1 MKNVRRGCA
10 PKECSCSMLNRLKK
24 RFSAGLDPNLRRLLA
39 YLPKY
44 RHLLA
49 GAVACMLVAAAS
61 SSLVA
66 YLLGQ
71 LTDLGF
77 YDKQAWIVVAAPVA
91 LIVVSFFHG
100 GSMFLSN
107 YLLSRASQFLLQDL
121 REELFAKILRWP
133 ATAYQNRTTG
143 EIASKFVNEA
153 NVALSKAAKSAV
165 ILVRDTLQ
173 IVALSVML
181 IWHDVSLTIVTV
193 LIAPLIIGLLKT
205 ISKKLKPLTAK
216 SQENVATLLS
226 RLRESYEAHPVVKI
240 TNAYD
245 VEMQRF
251 AAVNQEVKRLALRAT
266 KIGAIGTPATQLIG
280 MAGVAVVL
288 AVAMAEVQHGL
299 MTMGD
304 FVTFLTAML
313 LMMPPLRRISGLNA
327 TIVTMTVAAQ
337 SIFATLDEAEEEDTG
352 TTELTNIKGGVTFEH
367 VTMRYP
373 GADHDAVTDFC
384 LTVTPGQTVALV
396 GASGSGKTTLVNLL
410 PRFWNPTAG
419 RILIDGIDTQTV
431 TLASLRKQIAVVSQ
445 DVMLFDGTIRDN
457 LVYGTPD
464 ATDEAI
470 EKAVEAAALKR
481 FIASLPEGLNT
492 PVGEAGNKL
501 SGGQKQRISIA
512 RALLKNAPIL
522 ILDEATSALDAE
534 SEQAVKTALA
544 HLMKGRTTFMVAH
557 RLATVENADQI
568 VAMAD
573 GRIQE
578 IGTHRELIRRDGLY
592 ARLCALQGI
601 TPDAVFADEKRTENG
616 HE

>member
-1 MKNVRRGCA
+1 MSDA
-10 PKECSCSMLNRLKK
+10 LNKIWRKT
-24 RFSAGLDPNLRRLLA
+24 DPNLRRLLS

-44 RHLLA
+44 RHLLG
-49 GAVACMLVAAAS
+49 GAVACILVAAAS

-133 ATAYQNRTTG
+133 AEAYQNRTTG

-173 IVALSVML
+173 IVALSGML
-181 IWHDVSLTIVTV
+181 IWHDVSLTLVTV

-266 KIGAIGTPATQLIG
+266 KIGAVGTPATQLIG
-280 MAGVAVVL
+280 MSGVAVVL

-337 SIFATLDEAEEEDTG
+337 SIFATLDEAEEADTG
-352 TTELTNIKGGVTFEH
+352 TTILTNVKGNVVFEH
-367 VTMRYP
+367 VSMRYP
-373 GADHDAVTDFC
+373 GADHDAVTDFN
-384 LTVTPGQTVALV
+384 LTVASGETVALV

-419 RILIDGIDTQTV
+419 HILIDGVDTQTV
-431 TLASLRKQIAVVSQ
+431 TLTSLRKQIAVVSQ
-445 DVMLFDGTIRDN
+445 DVMLFDGTIREN
-457 LVYGTPD
+457 LIYGTPD
-464 ATDEAI
+464 ATEEAI
-470 EKAVEAAALKR
+470 EAAIEAAALKD
-481 FIASLPEGLNT
+481 FVASLPAGLNT

-578 IGTHRELIRRDGLY
+578 IGTHRELIRRGGLY

-601 TPDAVFADEKRTENG
+601 TPDAVFADEKTAGDKE
-616 HE
+616 

>member
-1 MKNVRRGCA
+1 MFKN
-10 PKECSCSMLNRLKK
+10 LKFVDK
-24 RFSAGLDPNLRRLLA
+24 LDPNLRRLLS

-66 YLLGQ
+66 YLLGK

-77 YDKQAWIVVAAPVA
+77 YDKAAWIVVVAPVG
-91 LIVVSFFHG
+91 LIVVSFLHG

-121 REELFAKILRWP
+121 REELFAKILCWP
-133 ATAYQNRTTG
+133 AKAYQNRTTG

-181 IWHDVSLTIVTV
+181 IWHDVSLTIVTL
-193 LIAPLIIGLLKT
+193 LIAPLIIGLLRT

-216 SQENVATLLS
+216 SQENVATLIS

-245 VEMQRF
+245 VEMKRF
-251 AAVNQEVKRLALRAT
+251 TAVNQEVKRLALRAT
-266 KIGAIGTPATQLIG
+266 KISAVGTPATQLIG

-288 AVAMAEVQHGL
+288 SVAMAEVQHGL

-337 SIFATLDEAEEEDTG
+337 SIFATLDEPEEEDTG
-352 TTELTNIKGGVTFEH
+352 TTVLTHVKGDVVFEH
-367 VTMRYP
+367 VIMRYP
-373 GADHDAVTDFC
+373 GADHDAVKDFS
-384 LTVTPGQTVALV
+384 LTVASGTTVALV
-396 GASGSGKTTLVNLL
+396 GASGSGKSTLVNLL

-419 RILIDGIDTQTV
+419 RILMDGIDTQTV
-431 TLASLRKQIAVVSQ
+431 TLTSLRKQIAVVSQ
-445 DVMLFDGTIRDN
+445 DVMLFDG
-457 LVYGTPD
+457 LHC
-464 ATDEAI
+464 
-470 EKAVEAAALKR
+470 
-481 FIASLPEGLNT
+481 F
-492 PVGEAGNKL
+492 
-501 SGGQKQRISIA
+501 
-512 RALLKNAPIL
+512 
-522 ILDEATSALDAE
+522 
-534 SEQAVKTALA
+534 
-544 HLMKGRTTFMVAH
+544 VA
-557 RLATVENADQI
+557 
-568 VAMAD
+568 
-573 GRIQE
+573 
-578 IGTHRELIRRDGLY
+578 
-592 ARLCALQGI
+592 
-601 TPDAVFADEKRTENG
+601 
-616 HE
+616 

>member
-1 MKNVRRGCA
+1 MMDV
-10 PKECSCSMLNRLKK
+10 LNKLWRKT
-24 RFSAGLDPNLRRLLA
+24 DPNLRRLLA

-44 RHLLA
+44 RHLLE

-133 ATAYQNRTTG
+133 AEAYQNRTTG

-181 IWHDVSLTIVTV
+181 IWHDVSLTLVTV

-216 SQENVATLLS
+216 SQKNVATLLS

-266 KIGAIGTPATQLIG
+266 KIGAVGTPATQLIG

-337 SIFATLDEAEEEDTG
+337 SIFATLDEVEETDTG
-352 TTELTNIKGGVTFEH
+352 TTPLMNVKGNVVFEH
-367 VTMRYP
+367 VSMRYP
-373 GADHDAVTDFC
+373 GADHDAVTDFN
-384 LTVTPGQTVALV
+384 LTVAPGETVALV

-419 RILIDGIDTQTV
+419 RILIDGVDTQTV

-445 DVMLFDGTIRDN
+445 DVMLFDGTIREN
-457 LVYGTPD
+457 LIYGTPD
-464 ATDEAI
+464 ATEEAI
-470 EKAVEAAALKR
+470 EAAVEAAALKD
-481 FIASLPEGLNT
+481 FVASLPAGLNT

-512 RALLKNAPIL
+512 RALLKNAPVL

-534 SEQAVKTALA
+534 SEQAVKIALA

-573 GRIQE
+573 GKIQE
-578 IGTHRELIRRDGLY
+578 IGTHRKLIRRNGLY

-601 TPDAVFADEKRTENG
+601 TPDAVFADNTDQKDNE
-616 HE
+616 

>member
-1 MKNVRRGCA
+1 MMDA
-10 PKECSCSMLNRLKK
+10 LNKLWRKT
-24 RFSAGLDPNLRRLLA
+24 DPNLRRLLA

-44 RHLLA
+44 RHLLG
-49 GAVACMLVAAAS
+49 GAVASMLVAAAS

-133 ATAYQNRTTG
+133 AEAYQNRTTG

-165 ILVRDTLQ
+165 ILVRDMLQ

-181 IWHDVSLTIVTV
+181 IWHDVSLTLVTV

-216 SQENVATLLS
+216 SQANVATLLS

-266 KIGAIGTPATQLIG
+266 KIGAVGTPATQLIG

-337 SIFATLDEAEEEDTG
+337 SIFATLDEVEEADTG
-352 TTELTNIKGGVTFEH
+352 TTTLTNVNGNVVFDH

-373 GADHDAVTDFC
+373 GSDHDAVTDFN
-384 LTVTPGQTVALV
+384 LTVTPGETVALV

-419 RILIDGIDTQTV
+419 RIFIDGVDTQTV

-445 DVMLFDGTIRDN
+445 DVMLFDGTIREN
-457 LVYGTPD
+457 LIYGTPD

-470 EKAVEAAALKR
+470 EAAVEAAALKD
-481 FIASLPEGLNT
+481 FVASLPEGLNT

-512 RALLKNAPIL
+512 RALLKNASIL

-573 GRIQE
+573 GQIQE
-578 IGTHRELIRRDGLY
+578 IGTHRDLIRRGGLY
-592 ARLCALQGI
+592 ARLCAL
-601 TPDAVFADEKRTENG
+601 
-616 HE
+616 